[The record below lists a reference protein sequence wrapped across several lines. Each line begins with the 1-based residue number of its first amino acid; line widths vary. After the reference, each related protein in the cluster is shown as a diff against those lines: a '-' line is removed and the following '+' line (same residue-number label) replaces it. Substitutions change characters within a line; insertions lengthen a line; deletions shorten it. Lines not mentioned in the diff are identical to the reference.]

1 MSSSVVS
8 DLFLNKE
15 SSKFS
20 SKERSSTKNH
30 SLGQV
35 WDLKIGWGLSDPSCL
50 LTILGIRLGFS
61 NTGGGFGSGLALVY
75 LLEANVV
82 KFLLYNIYFSVSN
95 SEHHFPEPRNLQAKY
110 YWGDLSL
117 CSDTRNILW
126 LWIFR
131 ISACNYIPLQKR
143 FNNVRLAI
151 IFQNSQ
157 TNLLKV
163 HVI

>member
-20 SKERSSTKNH
+20 SKEISSTKNH

-35 WDLKIGWGLSDPSCL
+35 WDLKIGVELSDPSCL
-50 LTILGIRLGFS
+50 LTILGIRFGFS

-82 KFLLYNIYFSVSN
+82 KFY
-95 SEHHFPEPRNLQAKY
+95 
-110 YWGDLSL
+110 
-117 CSDTRNILW
+117 CT
-126 LWIFR
+126 IF
-131 ISACNYIPLQKR
+131 ISA
-143 FNNVRLAI
+143 
-151 IFQNSQ
+151 
-157 TNLLKV
+157 
-163 HVI
+163 